1 MSRCPLDENSRE
13 FLTINTHKGLFRY
26 NHLPYG
32 VSSSPAIFQRMMER
46 LQQGIPST
54 RVLLDNILIK
64 GPSTEEHPDNTEKV
78 LGRLSEA
85 GLRLKAEKFQL
96 MKPVLECPGH
106 QVDAEG
112 FHRVEAKV
120 N

>member
-1 MSRCPLDENSRE
+1 MDENSRE

-46 LQQGIPST
+46 LLQGIPST
-54 RVLLDNILIK
+54 RLLLDNILIT
-64 GPSTEEHPDNTEKV
+64 GPSTEEHQDNTEKV

-96 MKPVLECPGH
+96 MKPVLECRGTKLT
-106 QVDAEG
+106 QKGSTELKQ
-112 FHRVEAKV
+112 R
-120 N
+120 